1 MSGIKFKDIFNS
13 IKSLFKDLF
22 TSNNEIFKNYSD
34 LLHAKEKTERD
45 RKLDLIA
52 LLITV
57 IIVSVLIFIFWKVPF
72 LHNIIFP

>member
-1 MSGIKFKDIFNS
+1 MKFKDIFNS
-13 IKSLFKDLF
+13 IKSLLKDLF
-22 TSNNEIFKNYSD
+22 TSNSETFKNYSD
-34 LLHAKEKTERD
+34 LLHSKEKTKRD

-57 IIVSVLIFIFWKVPF
+57 IIVSVLIFVFWKVPF

>member
-1 MSGIKFKDIFNS
+1 MKFKDIFNS
-13 IKSLFKDLF
+13 IKSLFRDLF
-22 TSNNEIFKNYSD
+22 ASNNEIFKNYSN
-34 LLHAKEKTERD
+34 LLHTKEKTERD

-72 LHNIIFP
+72 LHDIIFP

>member
-1 MSGIKFKDIFNS
+1 MSSIKFKDIFNS

-22 TSNNEIFKNYSD
+22 NSNSEIFKNYSD
-34 LLHAKEKTERD
+34 LLHTKEKTERD
-45 RKLDLIA
+45 KRLDLIA

-57 IIVSVLIFIFWKVPF
+57 IIVSVLIFTFWKVPF